1 METYMKN
8 ITRWLIDLTRDV
20 FKRSNN
26 TLKSI
31 ILSTEDFIR
40 IGEHRAVCCAVGL
53 SRSLES
59 EGEGTCGGC

>member
-8 ITRWLIDLTRDV
+8 ITRWLIDLTRDI

-40 IGEHRAVCCAVGL
+40 VGEH
-53 SRSLES
+53 
-59 EGEGTCGGC
+59 